1 MSGESFCSLLIVA
14 FSLRKDSRKSKGS
27 PFVRFVLLHSLL
39 ETKETSLQGFSL
51 LSTYSIQEATVATLR
66 GVPLF
71 STYCRILFKKRK
83 KQTLGEFFESKVGSR
98 VRGAN

>member
-14 FSLRKDSRKSKGS
+14 FSLRKDGTKSKEG

-51 LSTYSIQEATVATLR
+51 FSTYSLQEATVATLR

-71 STYCRILFKKRK
+71 STYCRILFKKRIRNK
-83 KQTLGEFFESKVGSR
+83 L
-98 VRGAN
+98 

>member
-1 MSGESFCSLLIVA
+1 MSGESFCSLLIVT
-14 FSLRKDSRKSKGS
+14 FSLRKDCSKSKGG
-27 PFVRFVLLHSLL
+27 PFVRFLLLHSLL

-51 LSTYSIQEATVATLR
+51 FYMHSLQEATVATLR
-66 GVPLF
+66 GVPLSF
-71 STYCRILFKKRK
+71 TYCCILFEKRK